1 MKKEN
6 FSVSCGSLDY
16 CFFVTDSINTFL
28 QFLCFKF
35 EPVLSIIYIKLI
47 IVDLNLIQKDLF
59 RRMFNTTLNG
69 LNSSFF
75 IIGVV

>member
-6 FSVSCGSLDY
+6 FSVSCGSSDY

-35 EPVLSIIYIKLI
+35 EPLLSECFL
-47 IVDLNLIQKDLF
+47 
-59 RRMFNTTLNG
+59 
-69 LNSSFF
+69 
-75 IIGVV
+75 